1 MSVITAEVLNTIFDQ
16 KLEPLNKKIDE
27 AISSMSFIN
36 EKYEQILVKLS
47 KFEEEKK
54 SLVNENKALNNE
66 LQRATN
72 KLQEIMKS
80 QDDME
85 QYIRRECLEIRGIP
99 CLNDQENTNTT
110 LNDSTAVA
118 KMAQFDSEMKAI
130 FDKNDTSQHEKA
142 KLYSQILENYL
153 HFKRKRNVE
162 VTKPVPIAFAG
173 DVEKMQRQV
182 FPVHWR

>member
-99 CLNDQENTNTT
+99 CLNDQENTN
-110 LNDSTAVA
+110 
-118 KMAQFDSEMKAI
+118 
-130 FDKNDTSQHEKA
+130 
-142 KLYSQILENYL
+142 
-153 HFKRKRNVE
+153 
-162 VTKPVPIAFAG
+162 
-173 DVEKMQRQV
+173 
-182 FPVHWR
+182 